1 MVQLLFQT
9 NGKTIQLTAK
19 HLYKGYLRGFSY
31 ILADLLGRFS
41 WSQNVYLVWA
51 GAATAPPVDQTP
63 HLTYCRFL
71 SEYLCDTYCGNSA
84 GCSPRLEDVADYWS
98 KLEYVTPTEEGSS
111 LRHRPA
117 HLSPKD
123 RSHFKSGVL
132 ELRAVEDTYPW
143 PYWDAANLALR
154 VSCHLVTGRMRL
166 ASRESRRL

>member
-1 MVQLLFQT
+1 MEVFLHTCGLVRQALLVPKCLSGLGWGS
-9 NGKTIQLTAK
+9 NGTSGRSNTTLNLWLLPVRA
-19 HLYKGYLRGFSY
+19 HLCG
-31 ILADLLGRFS
+31 
-41 WSQNVYLVWA
+41 
-51 GAATAPPVDQTP
+51 
-63 HLTYCRFL
+63 
-71 SEYLCDTYCGNSA
+71 TYCGNSA
-84 GCSPRLEDVADYWS
+84 GCPPRLENVADYWS

-132 ELRAVEDTYPW
+132 GLRVVEDTYPW

-154 VSCHLVTGRMRL
+154 VSCDLVTSRMRL